1 MDHILIKSLFW
12 HHCEMSL
19 HHLNERLVRG
29 ADGDTATFG
38 ISISP
43 GRFAALSLKAKEQ
56 RMKAITITLA
66 AVLAL
71 SSCLSA
77 AQGAHHGKKSRHSA
91 ARSMKAPTSAG
102 MPSRECRTIPNMSS
116 NNWFG
121 VDNDVNVYRDKPQ
134 CN

>member
-1 MDHILIKSLFW
+1 M
-12 HHCEMSL
+12 
-19 HHLNERLVRG
+19 
-29 ADGDTATFG
+29 
-38 ISISP
+38 
-43 GRFAALSLKAKEQ
+43 
-56 RMKAITITLA
+56 MKTITITLA

-91 ARSMKAPTSAG
+91 ARHIKPPTSPG
-102 MPSRECRTIPNMSS
+102 LSSRGDTTPCRTIPNMSS

-134 CN
+134 CH

>member
-1 MDHILIKSLFW
+1 VKCHYIIQTNGLFGALMAMPRRQ
-12 HHCEMSL
+12 EYPSARAVLL
-19 HHLNERLVRG
+19 HYR
-29 ADGDTATFG
+29 
-38 ISISP
+38 S
-43 GRFAALSLKAKEQ
+43 KKEQ
-56 RMKAITITLA
+56 TMKATTITLA

-77 AQGAHHGKKSRHSA
+77 AQAAHHGKKNRHTA
-91 ARSMKAPTSAG
+91 ARSMKTPTSAS

>member
-1 MDHILIKSLFW
+1 
-12 HHCEMSL
+12 
-19 HHLNERLVRG
+19 
-29 ADGDTATFG
+29 
-38 ISISP
+38 
-43 GRFAALSLKAKEQ
+43 
-56 RMKAITITLA
+56 MKATTTITLA
-66 AVLAL
+66 AMLAL

-77 AQGAHHGKKSRHSA
+77 AQGAHHGKKNSA
-91 ARSMKAPTSAG
+91 ARSMKTPTSAS

>member
-1 MDHILIKSLFW
+1 MKCHYP
-12 HHCEMSL
+12 
-19 HHLNERLVRG
+19 NERLVRG
-29 ADGDTATFG
+29 ADGDVATFG

-43 GRFAALSLKAKEQ
+43 GRFTALSLKAKEL
-56 RMKAITITLA
+56 RMKTVTTTLA
-66 AVLAL
+66 AMLAL

-77 AQGAHHGKKSRHSA
+77 AQGAHHGKRNRHSA
-91 ARSMKAPTSAG
+91 ARSMKEPTSVG

-121 VDNDVNVYRDKPQ
+121 VDNDLNVYRDKPQ